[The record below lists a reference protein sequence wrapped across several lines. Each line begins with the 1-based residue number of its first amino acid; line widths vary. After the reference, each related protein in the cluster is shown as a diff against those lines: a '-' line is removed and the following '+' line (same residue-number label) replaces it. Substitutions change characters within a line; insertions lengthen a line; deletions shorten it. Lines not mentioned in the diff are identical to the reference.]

1 MSERTYYQIPSAM
14 TPPVEAILDRRI
26 TDLKGKYPRQKH
38 KRRISRAR
46 FLLASSVLLL
56 AQDDKVVLA
65 MLDIASANMEMCR
78 EKK

>member
-26 TDLKGKYPRQKH
+26 EELKAKYPQKKH
-38 KRRISRAR
+38 ERGISRAR
-46 FLLASSVLLL
+46 FLLASSMLLL
-56 AQDDKVVLA
+56 AQDDKVVLG

-78 EKK
+78 GKK